1 VRIICWFPPGSNRV
15 VVALFAGDKKP
26 IGDVFYNSVVSRA
39 DAAIDRSILHEQ
51 PVQARNEPEGGG

>member
-1 VRIICWFPPGSNRV
+1 V